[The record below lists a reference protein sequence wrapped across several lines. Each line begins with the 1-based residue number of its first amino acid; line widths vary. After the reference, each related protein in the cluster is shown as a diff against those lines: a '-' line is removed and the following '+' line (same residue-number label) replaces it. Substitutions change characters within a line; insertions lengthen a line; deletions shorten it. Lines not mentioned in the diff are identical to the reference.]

1 MIYQIWFYMLVGL
14 GVWWATMKI
23 LAAAVN
29 QLIAK
34 LEEGPRLAGRRAPPR
49 TPPAPATSPRY

>member
-1 MIYQIWFYMLVGL
+1 MSPTVQALVTEE
-14 GVWWATMKI
+14 VWWATMKI

-34 LEEGPRLAGRRAPPR
+34 LEEVRAVLEEQQEVR
-49 TPPAPATSPRY
+49 